1 MDTIATIDD
10 YVNQFK
16 VLCVKPEMEK
26 AFEPRV
32 QSTAFL
38 RLLLFSGFQKLWSFR
53 PDESS
58 PDEKQHSTTRLIRDA
73 FS

>member
-1 MDTIATIDD
+1 
-10 YVNQFK
+10 
-16 VLCVKPEMEK
+16 MEK

-53 PDESS
+53 PMKNSTL
-58 PDEKQHSTTRLIRDA
+58 QHGLSEMLLVKLDSVAGTVIHT
-73 FS
+73 FSFFRA